1 MTLQRK
7 SDDFYPM
14 RQDAFLKQGLHD
26 MLDSL
31 EKKIGPLS
39 EKSIVE
45 IGSYTG
51 DSTIIFAQRFGLVI
65 AIDPFMDWYDKNDD
79 TCYFAPMAKVE
90 AEFDNKTKDFNNIIK
105 VKLTSDEAANFA
117 TENKIEKIDFV
128 YIDGLHTFEQVKKD
142 IENFLPFLNKP
153 KIIGGHDYHI
163 HWEGVKTAI
172 EQTIGIPDEVFCDTS
187 WIKEIK

>member
-1 MTLQRK
+1 
-7 SDDFYPM
+7 
-14 RQDAFLKQGLHD
+14 
-26 MLDSL
+26 
-31 EKKIGPLS
+31 
-39 EKSIVE
+39 
-45 IGSYTG
+45 
-51 DSTIIFAQRFGLVI
+51 
-65 AIDPFMDWYDKNDD
+65 
-79 TCYFAPMAKVE
+79 MAKVE